1 MRFKLMSKNENLY
14 IPKKLIFLQRE
25 GIYTSSRH
33 GSMPLKGKGQSAQ
46 QRMRLGQISS
56 VKRVMGAIGIMA
68 LGLSFPGWSQTLA
81 DPTRPPAAWL
91 ASQAKAGP
99 GASTADA
106 VAAEAPPQLQS
117 LLLGGPRKYAI
128 IDGQIVGVGDTFKDA
143 RVVAVTASGVVL
155 RNEQGT
161 QTLKLFPDVDKR
173 AQRPAEAGPLRSLK
187 LDATPGRGTVTKETK

>member
-33 GSMPLKGKGQSAQ
+33 GSMPLKGKGKSAQ
-46 QRMRLGQISS
+46 QRMRLGRISS

-106 VAAEAPPQLQS
+106 VAAEAPPQLQ
-117 LLLGGPRKYAI
+117 
-128 IDGQIVGVGDTFKDA
+128 
-143 RVVAVTASGVVL
+143 
-155 RNEQGT
+155 
-161 QTLKLFPDVDKR
+161 
-173 AQRPAEAGPLRSLK
+173 
-187 LDATPGRGTVTKETK
+187 